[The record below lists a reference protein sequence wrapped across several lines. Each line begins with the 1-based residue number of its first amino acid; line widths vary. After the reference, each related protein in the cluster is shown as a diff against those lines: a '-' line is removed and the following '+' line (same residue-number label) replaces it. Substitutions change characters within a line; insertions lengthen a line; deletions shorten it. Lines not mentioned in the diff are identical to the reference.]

1 MGFKVMGKAVLDSF
15 SSILRTS
22 LSTSSL
28 LHYCEGTQVFSL
40 N

>member
-15 SSILRTS
+15 NSILRTS

-28 LHYCEGTQVFSL
+28 LC
-40 N
+40 